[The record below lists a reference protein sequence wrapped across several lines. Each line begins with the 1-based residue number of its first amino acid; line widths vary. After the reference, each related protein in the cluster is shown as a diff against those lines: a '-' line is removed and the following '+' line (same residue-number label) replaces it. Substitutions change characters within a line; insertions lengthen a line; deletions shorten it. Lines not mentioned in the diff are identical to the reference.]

1 MNQNIIFFFT
11 FFLVF
16 QLKAQKF
23 DHIPA
28 MEGYAKPVGGFD
40 YLKDYIKDEL
50 VYPNEQYTNDTEG
63 EVYLKYIINNDGSIA
78 AFEVANATNDAFKKE
93 AIRFFKQ
100 IVWEEDFS
108 RLVRADKYDAIRI
121 IFSPKVYKRALK
133 SRNYDQLPFP
143 TDKAV
148 DSTQKV
154 YKSQNLDSLPQL
166 IGAKNMNEFAANHFK
181 YPEVALQ
188 RKIGGT
194 VKIKFVV
201 EAYGY
206 PTNFEIAQ
214 AVPAGCNEEA
224 MRILKMM
231 RWKPAVK
238 DGKYVR
244 TKNEFILIF
253 AAPGSRD
260 YNMFNGSNSSN

>member
-1 MNQNIIFFFT
+1 MNQKLIFFFS
-11 FFLVF
+11 FLAIF
-16 QLKAQKF
+16 QLKAQKIE
-23 DHIPA
+23 HIPA

-40 YLKDYIKDEL
+40 YLKDYIKEEL
-50 VYPNEQYTNDTEG
+50 VYPEKEYHLEEEG
-63 EVYLKYIINNDGSIA
+63 EVYIKYIINNDGSIA
-78 AFEVANATNDAFKKE
+78 TYEAASATNNAFKEE

-108 RLVRADKYDAIRI
+108 RLVKEGKFDALRI
-121 IFSPKVYKRALK
+121 IFSPKVYKRVLK
-133 SRNYDQLPFP
+133 SRDYVQLPYP
-143 TDKAV
+143 TDRPI

-154 YKSQNLDSLPQL
+154 YKSGNLDSLPQL
-166 IGAKNMNEFAANHFK
+166 IGAKNMNVFAANHFK

-201 EAYGY
+201 EPYGY
-206 PTNFEIAQ
+206 PTNFEIVQ

-231 RWKPAVK
+231 RWKAGIK
-238 DGKYVR
+238 DGQYVR
-244 TKNEFILIF
+244 TQNEFTLIF